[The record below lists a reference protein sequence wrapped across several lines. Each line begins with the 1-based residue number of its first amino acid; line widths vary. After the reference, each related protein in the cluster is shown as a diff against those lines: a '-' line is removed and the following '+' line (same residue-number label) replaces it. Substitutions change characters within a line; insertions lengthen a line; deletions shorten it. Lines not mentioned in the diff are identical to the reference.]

1 MLLGL
6 ICCRFFLLHCFCGF
20 RQHRYL
26 YVVPLW
32 ILLRIHLWIV
42 AGHCPVP
49 FLRCRQRSFF
59 NVREAC
65 RALGGAWPI
74 PRPDR
79 ALPPESSKAR
89 AFASG
94 VILTE
99 LFKAYKGVFWRLVCV
114 HLAAIYKRT
123 FMKHGRRNQASR

>member
-6 ICCRFFLLHCFCGF
+6 ICCRFYLLRRFCGI

-26 YVVPLW
+26 YFVPLW
-32 ILLRIHLWIV
+32 ILLRIHLWIF

-65 RALGGAWPI
+65 RAQGGAWSSST
-74 PRPDR
+74 PRPR
-79 ALPPESSKAR
+79 AAPRNPFEAR
-89 AFASG
+89 AFASR

-99 LFKAYKGVFWRLVCV
+99 AL
-114 HLAAIYKRT
+114 
-123 FMKHGRRNQASR
+123 